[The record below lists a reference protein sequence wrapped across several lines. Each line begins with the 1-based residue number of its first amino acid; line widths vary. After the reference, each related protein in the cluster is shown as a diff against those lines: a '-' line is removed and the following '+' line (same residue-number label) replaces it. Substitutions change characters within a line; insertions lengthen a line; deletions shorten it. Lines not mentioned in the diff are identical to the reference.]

1 MIRITY
7 TSVVEYDIKEQDLGY
22 YSDQDVYNEDKA
34 ALLDV
39 KELEK
44 GSFKINDIDS
54 SNFEETWKVEIV
66 DDKGDSREPNPDN
79 DERNL
84 EVFPIEEEEKT
95 GEDAE
100 PHVPEAG
107 NLQ

>member
-1 MIRITY
+1 MIRITR
-7 TSVVEYDIKEQDLGY
+7 TSVVEYYIKEQDLGY

-44 GSFKINDIDS
+44 GSFTMEDIDS

-66 DDKGDSREPNPDN
+66 DAATTREPNPDN
-79 DERNL
+79 DERNS

-100 PHVPEAG
+100 PYVPNAG